1 MLQLRPGSAKL
12 LSLRAAPTEAQAP
25 RADVLLQ
32 EKPPQRE
39 ACAPQR
45 REPQRAAAGDTYTH
59 TFTHHTH
66 HTLTHHIYMHHAHIP
81 LPT

>member
-1 MLQLRPGSAKL
+1 MLQLRPGAAKL

-45 REPQRAAAGDTYTH
+45 REPQRAAAGEILWTATKTQGNQRVKKKKNCLH
-59 TFTHHTH
+59 NLKLHCQ
-66 HTLTHHIYMHHAHIP
+66 
-81 LPT
+81 